1 MSKRGID
8 GDLVGID
15 DVTVVDPDL
24 PAWHIIQRTTHQGR
38 TYKVYHG
45 PLGEYA
51 ESKKQAI
58 LLSSGVPLSAAML
71 APKTR
76 PAPGVR
82 LVDAKSAASHQGSP
96 ARAPRAVSPL
106 LAYDGGGASPL
117 LDPVDDEPNPGSQAL
132 RTAKTRFKELNDS
145 CVDCVVRVS
154 TSEIVDE
161 SSALYL
167 NGGDGDGDGEGEGG
181 AAEGAEGGGE
191 AAAVAEGAAEGSGAG
206 GAGAGDGAPPA
217 ADTSN
222 DAAIAAA
229 VAETSVAEGRP
240 VRRAALAAGSGA
252 QGSRRH
258 GESGYANKR
267 IRVGETYQADVPALR
282 RGEIPKDVRPGRPGS
297 ASADSSDSPQKGGGG
312 DDPAREG
319 AAVWNGRALDDSAVS
334 DYIRAATAKLKDG
347 ADITKA
353 ADGAAAD
360 GAAAAF
366 SAAIDGAAAERA
378 VDALSAAGQE
388 SALCLLHEHGYRP
401 DAALAELGGASVPP
415 VARAGW
421 SARELLAFD
430 SGLASHGKDFT
441 AIVKALPGRGVT
453 ELVRMYYE
461 RKCGQGRFATGDP
474 NFLYARPVVVKSQ
487 RRGGAPKADEE
498 ADGDGA
504 AGDCG
509 APGPAPML
517 MEGVAVVPAD
527 DAATNG
533 APMEVDGVVP
543 DGAAAAP

>member
-15 DVTVVDPDL
+15 DATARPDL
-24 PAWHIIQRTTHQGR
+24 PAWHIIQRTTHQGAH
-38 TYKVYHG
+38 V
-45 PLGEYA
+45 
-51 ESKKQAI
+51 Q
-58 LLSSGVPLSAAML
+58 GVPRAARRVRREQEAGDPAVVGRAAL
-71 APKTR
+71 RRDARAEDAAGARRAPR
-76 PAPGVR
+76 RRQVGREPPGV
-82 LVDAKSAASHQGSP
+82 SP

-145 CVDCVVRVS
+145 CVDCVVRVP

-167 NGGDGDGDGEGEGG
+167 NGGDGDGDGEGDGG

-191 AAAVAEGAAEGSGAG
+191 AAAGAEGAAEGGGAG
-206 GAGAGDGAPPA
+206 GAGAGDGAAPG

-222 DAAIAAA
+222 DAAIA
-229 VAETSVAEGRP
+229 S
-240 VRRAALAAGSGA
+240 
-252 QGSRRH
+252 
-258 GESGYANKR
+258 
-267 IRVGETYQADVPALR
+267 
-282 RGEIPKDVRPGRPGS
+282 
-297 ASADSSDSPQKGGGG
+297 GGGG
-312 DDPAREG
+312 DAASRRATG
-319 AAVWNGRALDDSAVS
+319 AAGGARGGVGRAGAAAATVSLSTRTNASASVRPTRPTCRRCAAVRSRRMCGRGGRGRPAPTRATAHKREAVATIRRGRARRWNGRALDDGAVS

-353 ADGAAAD
+353 TDGAAAD

-401 DAALAELGGASVPP
+401 DAALARSSAARRERRRHAPAGAPASSSRSTRARLAREGLHRHREGAPGAWGDR
-415 VARAGW
+415 ARADVLRAQVRAG
-421 SARELLAFD
+421 
-430 SGLASHGKDFT
+430 
-441 AIVKALPGRGVT
+441 ALRQ
-453 ELVRMYYE
+453 R
-461 RKCGQGRFATGDP
+461 DP
-474 NFLYARPVVVKSQ
+474 NFLYARPGGQVAAT
-487 RRGGAPKADEE
+487 RRRAEGDEE

-504 AGDCG
+504 
-509 APGPAPML
+509 PAT
-517 MEGVAVVPAD
+517 AVRRVPRRC
-527 DAATNG
+527 
-533 APMEVDGVVP
+533 
-543 DGAAAAP
+543 